1 MENRIIENKNSE
13 NKNLENKDYCMRAIS
28 EDGSVK
34 LWIARTTN
42 LCEEARK
49 NHDCWSVAAAALGR
63 LLTAAAFFGQNLKGD
78 DDVTIKVDGDGPLG
92 SLVAIANAKGEL
104 RGYVANPQVDI
115 PRKNQ
120 GKLDVGSAV
129 GKGYLSVIK
138 DMGLGEPYVG
148 TVPLVTGEIGDDISR
163 YLLDSE
169 QIPSATGVGVKV
181 APDGAVIAAGG
192 FLMQVLP
199 NAAEKT
205 IQQLE
210 LNIANLVPVSTMIA
224 DGWTAEE
231 IANDIM
237 LGVPYKTLETK
248 ELTYKCNCS
257 HEKIS
262 AAIMSLGYKEVKAI
276 LEEQGEA
283 EVVCRF
289 CGKKHYFGKDELKA
303 IVDELDKERF
313 KQFVQNLNTQVDL
326 QAMAAEQ
333 QKNKDDDKKMN

>member
-1 MENRIIENKNSE
+1 M
-13 NKNLENKDYCMRAIS
+13 ENKDFCVRAIS

-34 LWIARTTN
+34 LWVAKTTN

-78 DDVTIKVDGDGPLG
+78 DDVTLKIDGDGPLG

-104 RGYVANPQVDI
+104 RGYVANPHTEV
-115 PRKNQ
+115 PRKVA
-120 GKLDVGSAV
+120 GKLDVGTAV
-129 GKGYLSVIK
+129 GHGYLSVIK
-138 DMGLGEPYVG
+138 DMGFGEPYVG

-169 QIPSATGVGVKV
+169 QIPSATGLGVKV
-181 APDGAVIAAGG
+181 APEGNVLAAGG
-192 FLMQVLP
+192 FMMQVLP
-199 NAAEKT
+199 NADEKV

-224 DGWTAEE
+224 DNWTVDE
-231 IANDIM
+231 IMNDIM
-237 LGVPYKTLETK
+237 LGVPYKKLETN

-262 AAIMSLGYKEVKAI
+262 SAIISLGYKEVKAI
-276 LEEQGEA
+276 LDEQGEA

-289 CGKKHYFGKDELKA
+289 CGKKHYFSKEELKE

-313 KQFVQNLNTQVDL
+313 KNFVASLNNQIDL
-326 QAMAAEQ
+326 QKMADEQ
-333 QKNKDDDKKMN
+333 KKNGGKLS